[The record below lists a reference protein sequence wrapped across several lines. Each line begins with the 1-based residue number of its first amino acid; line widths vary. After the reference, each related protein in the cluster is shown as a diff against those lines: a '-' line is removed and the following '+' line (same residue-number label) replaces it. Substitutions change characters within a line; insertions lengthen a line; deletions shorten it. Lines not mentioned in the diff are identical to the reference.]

1 MVDIL
6 SCGIVAT
13 LEGVLLDFTPVQ
25 RVIDHVLDCY
35 YF

>member
-1 MVDIL
+1 ML
-6 SCGIVAT
+6 PCGILAT
-13 LEGVLLDFTPVQ
+13 LEGVLLDFTLAQ